1 MNIKD
6 FFQPKNSLKKGISVS
21 TGFGILSKTSAFF
34 TNILIAYYF
43 GSQTG
48 SDVYF
53 LIFTGLAAVTTFITN
68 FNSATVVPEY
78 MRIKIT
84 NKEKASG
91 FVNSIFVFYL
101 VTGILICLSIFFAPV
116 KIFSLLSNFP
126 GDELERFR
134 ILLLFAAPLFLLN
147 ILNAF
152 WGDLLTAN
160 KFYSAPYILSL
171 ITNISAV
178 MAILFFARKFGITSV
193 LIGLNTA
200 AVSNFLLI
208 CFLLV
213 KDLKHRFVINLPETK
228 FIKNALIAFW
238 GNIVVSF
245 ASFFPF
251 ILLSGLSAGVLTSVN
266 YGYKTAEIPVQFI
279 AAQIAIVL
287 GIRFNE
293 LINEGKFEETGR
305 LFSKGSNFLALILAA
320 VTGYVFLLSEEIIQ
334 ILFVRGAFTT
344 VEAEISSQFLKI
356 FVVTVF
362 FQAVHLLILRLFM
375 GSFLVKQLYIY
386 QIILNLVLIVFSYFG
401 IKSFGATGFAY
412 SLLAIYSLNFMAGY
426 FICKRYFGFIN
437 YRMLIKKY
445 LKYGVIFGVLTIAL
459 SFLKPHLDFD
469 PFIVAGIFL
478 VIYTAIFVLL
488 LIVQEQKQKLD

>member
-6 FFQPKNSLKKGISVS
+6 FLQPKNSLIKGISVS

-43 GSQTG
+43 GTQTG

-78 MRIKIT
+78 MKIKIT

-91 FVNSIFVFYL
+91 FINSIFVFYL
-101 VTGILICLSIFFAPV
+101 VTGVLICLSILLAPV

-126 GDELERFR
+126 VYELERFR

-152 WGDLLTAN
+152 WSDILTAN

-171 ITNISAV
+171 ITNISAI
-178 MAILFFARKFGITSV
+178 MAILFFARKIGITSV

-208 CFLLV
+208 CFLVV
-213 KDLKHRFVINLPETK
+213 KDLKHQFLINFPEPK
-228 FIKNALIAFW
+228 FTKNALIAFW

-251 ILLSGLSAGVLTSVN
+251 VLLSGLTTGVLTSVN
-266 YGYKTAEIPVQFI
+266 FGYKTAEIPVQFI

-293 LINEGKFEETGR
+293 LINEGKFEETGS
-305 LFSKGSNFLALILAA
+305 LFTKGSNFLALILSS
-320 VTGYVFLLSEEIIQ
+320 VTGFVFLQSEEIIQ
-334 ILFVRGAFTT
+334 ILFVRGAFTQL
-344 VEAEISSQFLKI
+344 EAEISSQFLKI
-356 FVVTVF
+356 FVLTVF

-386 QIILNLVLIVFSYFG
+386 QIVLNLTLIIISYFG
-401 IKSFGATGFAY
+401 ISEFGAIGFAY
-412 SLLAIYSLNFMAGY
+412 SLLAIYALNFITGY

-437 YRMLIKKY
+437 YNVMFKEYI
-445 LKYGVIFGVLTIAL
+445 KYGLIFGVLTLTLNYI
-459 SFLKPHLDFD
+459 KPYLDFD
-469 PFIVAGIFL
+469 PLIVSGITM
-478 VIYTAIFVLL
+478 VIYTALFVPLL
-488 LIVQEQKQKLD
+488 FMQEQKQKLR